1 MQAIIECKLRIMAK
15 KQDIK
20 NEDPSEVKFSCRGCS
35 QEVCTGT
42 DIKVIEDT
50 HRVNVTPQFRWKR
63 LHSEPTSVASISAS
77 SG

>member
-1 MQAIIECKLRIMAK
+1 MQAIIECKLRNMT

-20 NEDPSEVKFSCRGCS
+20 NEEASEVKFSCRGCS

-42 DIKVIEDT
+42 DIKVIEDS